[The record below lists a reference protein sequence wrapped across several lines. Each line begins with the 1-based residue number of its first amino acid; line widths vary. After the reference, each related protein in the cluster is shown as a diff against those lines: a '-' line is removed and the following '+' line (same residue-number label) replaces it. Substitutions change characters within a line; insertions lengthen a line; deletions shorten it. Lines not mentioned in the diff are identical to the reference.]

1 MDTLLVLCDFH
12 QPFGLHPD
20 YIEGPH
26 PVQFLL
32 HGFLQS
38 QQAALSQSSIQEGKD
53 ADKGILA
60 DQAFLNALVVNFV
73 KRLIEKTVVKTAV
86 VQRPFMGQS
95 EGAFG
100 SSSPTPSRRRA

>member
-1 MDTLLVLCDFH
+1 MLFFFH
-12 QPFGLHPD
+12 QPFGLYPD
-20 YIEGPH
+20 HIEGPH

-38 QQAALSQSSIQEGKD
+38 QQTALSQPAVQEGKD

-60 DQAFLNALVVNFV
+60 DKAFLNVLVVKFV

-86 VQRPFMGQS
+86 VQRPFMGQP
-95 EGAFG
+95 EGGFG
-100 SSSPTPSRRRA
+100 SFSPTPSRRRA